1 MDERNLHQDVVGLVL
16 KCDNCKKVYKTADGL
31 KRHQDLK
38 HKKSSYKITNTLLR
52 QAVEESILKLVDDK
66 CYPKVEREKLLA
78 LKVSSEEVELLH
90 NEISHILDTY
100 KGNTDKYYNLFFN
113 YFLSENI
120 FTKKINKLYGTVVA
134 LELST
139 KLLSIIKS
147 DGQSK
152 DVDEIPSEITKNEL
166 QGMQYL
172 GGYIFHKLYKKFR
185 NSKKWQCDFNQ
196 QCINILLAAQ
206 TDKDEDQIL
215 NNIRDRGGLW
225 LINEYC
231 QNIFQISETIF
242 REKTKRVTNKIDF
255 HEIVENILKDS
266 DVNSNFGYLCDNAAC
281 HVDKEVSLN
290 LLKTI
295 IQLYVRVRSF
305 SHAKDIKEKYQIKNK
320 SVKQKSLRAG
330 LKMKKADE
338 T

>member
-139 KLLSIIKS
+139 KLLSVIKS

-242 REKTKRVTNKIDF
+242 REKTKRVTNKIDS